1 MNSKLTPYEEYQRRL
16 LRSVAEVVGA
26 PFRLLVSSHRFG
38 RSYFAEAV
46 EREQVQAHLE
56 NRAAT
61 ILLLSQ
67 WVSEVEPVLWCTSS
81 GRVCAVGTAAEPVIF
96 QPSWKFARDLF
107 RAFPIHQ
114 IEAPK
119 WPNG

>member
-1 MNSKLTPYEEYQRRL
+1 MAKHAPYEEYQRHL
-16 LRSVAEVVGA
+16 LRSVAEVVGV
-26 PFRLLVSSHRFG
+26 PVSLLMSSHQFG
-38 RSYFAEAV
+38 RSYYAEAV
-46 EREQVQAHLE
+46 EREQAQRHRE

-67 WVSEVEPVLWCTSS
+67 WVSGVEPVLWCDSS
-81 GRVCAVGTAAEPVIF
+81 GRVCAVGTTAEPLLF
-96 QPSWKFARDLF
+96 HPHWNFARNLF

>member
-1 MNSKLTPYEEYQRRL
+1 MAKPAPYEEYQRQL
-16 LRSVAEVVGA
+16 LRSVAEGVGV
-26 PFRLLVSSHRFG
+26 PFRLLTSSHRFG
-38 RSYFAEAV
+38 RSYYAEAV
-46 EREQVQAHLE
+46 ERERAQAHLE
-56 NRAAT
+56 NRTVT

-67 WVSEVEPVLWCTSS
+67 WVSEVEPVLWCDSS
-81 GRVCAVGTAAEPVIF
+81 GRVRAVGTAAEPVIF
-96 QPSWKFARDLF
+96 HPLWKFARNLF